1 MNMKYIDGQTLSQGF
16 RVSVQMLEK
25 SKEEVN
31 ALNVFPVPDGDTGTN
46 MSLTMQSAL
55 KSVLNVDELT
65 VTNVAKAASSG
76 SLMGARGNSGVILSQ
91 LLRGFSLGLTDVIKA
106 DVADINK
113 AFKESAR
120 IAYNAVMKPTE
131 GTILTVA
138 RMMAEFAEEHYKE
151 YDDVMLFMQDVIK
164 EGYRVLELTPDM
176 LPQLKE
182 AGVVDAGGK
191 GYLIILEGLVQGFL
205 SDEVEY
211 TPSVESFNTFANR
224 AHSESENIKFGYCTE
239 FMINKSDGNYMQL
252 RETLSNYGD
261 SLIVVADDNITKV
274 HIHTNNPGEV
284 MEIALKIGPLS
295 DIKIDNM
302 RLQNEKLNQNS
313 KIKETPV
320 QSEPTEYA
328 FIAVS
333 SGEGMNMLF
342 KELGVDV
349 IISGGQTMNPST
361 EDFLNALE
369 EINAKNIFIL
379 PNNKNIIL
387 AAKQAVDIT
396 EKSAHVIQTTTIP
409 QGFSAILSFDEGE
422 SLKDNLKEMN
432 AAIENVK
439 TLQVTY
445 AVRDSE
451 NDGIV
456 IKKDDYIGL
465 LNGKI
470 VLSNPDLF
478 TSTVDL
484 IDKSVK
490 EEDSLITVFYG
501 SDTNQELANR
511 LVESIER
518 KYPEFDVELV
528 EGNQPVYN
536 FIISIE

>member
-1 MNMKYIDGQTLSQGF
+1 MKMNYIDGQMLSQGF
-16 RVSVQMLEK
+16 RVSVQMLER

-55 KSVLNVDELT
+55 KSVLAVDNLT
-65 VTNVAKAASSG
+65 VNNVAKAASTG

-91 LLRGFSLGLTDVIKA
+91 LLRGFSLGLSDVEKA
-106 DVADINK
+106 DVADINM

-120 IAYNAVMKPTE
+120 IANNAVMKPTE

-151 YDDVMLFMQDVIK
+151 YDDVMIFMQDVIK
-164 EGYRVLELTPDM
+164 EGHRVLDLTPDM

-182 AGVVDAGGK
+182 AGVVDAGGM

-224 AHSESENIKFGYCTE
+224 AHSESENIEFGYCTE

-252 RETLSNYGD
+252 RETLSSYGD

-302 RLQNEKLNQNS
+302 RLQNEKL
-313 KIKETPV
+313 KHDKEEVSSV
-320 QSEPTEYA
+320 QTEPSEYA

-333 SGEGMNMLF
+333 SGEGMDTLF
-342 KELGVDV
+342 KELGVDI

-361 EDFLNALE
+361 EDFLNALD
-369 EINAKNIFIL
+369 EINSKNIFIL

-387 AAKQAVDIT
+387 AANQAVEIT
-396 EKSAHVIQTTTIP
+396 DKNAHVIETTTIP
-409 QGFSAILSFDEGE
+409 EGFSAILSFDEGE
-422 SLKDNLKEMN
+422 SLKENLKEMN
-432 AAIENVK
+432 AMIENVK

-451 NDGIV
+451 NDGIK

-478 TSTVDL
+478 TTTTEL

-490 EEDSLITVFYG
+490 GEDSLITVFYG
-501 SDTNQELANR
+501 SDTDEDLASR
-511 LVESIER
+511 LVDSIER
-518 KYPEFDVELV
+518 KYSDFDVELV